1 MAESDE
7 LFTEVAAVRDEIE
20 EQGAMIN
27 ALVRASSPELRKTLL
42 DAFDADPAL
51 REIYRLIDGQTSQG
65 QIVAKLATKRLKG
78 TSRSAVS
85 NKVDDLVHEGLIARV
100 GRTRDGIVYKK
111 SRLDAALG
119 ISRALG
125 FK

>member
-7 LFTEVAAVRDEIE
+7 LFVEVAAVRDEIE

-27 ALVRASSPELRKTLL
+27 ALVRASSPELKKTLL
-42 DAFDADPAL
+42 DAFEADPAL
-51 REIYRLIDGQTSQG
+51 REIYRLIDGKLSQG
-65 QIVAKLATKRLKG
+65 QIVTKLEPLKLKG
-78 TSRSAVS
+78 ASRSAVS
-85 NKVDDLVHEGLIARV
+85 NKIDELVHEGLIARV
-100 GRTRDGIVYKK
+100 GRTKDGIIYKK

>member
-7 LFTEVAAVRDEIE
+7 LFVEVAAVRDEIE

-27 ALVRASSPELRKTLL
+27 ALVRASSPELKKTLL
-42 DAFDADPAL
+42 DAFEADPAL
-51 REIYRLIDGQTSQG
+51 REIYRLIDGKLSQG
-65 QIVAKLATKRLKG
+65 QIVSKLAPLKLKG
-78 TSRSAVS
+78 ASRSAVS
-85 NKVDDLVHEGLIARV
+85 NKIDELVHEGLIARV
-100 GRTRDGIVYKK
+100 GRTKDGIIYKK

-119 ISRALG
+119 ISRALR

>member
-7 LFTEVAAVRDEIE
+7 LFAEVAAVRDEIE

-27 ALVRASSPELRKTLL
+27 ALVRASSPELRRSLL
-42 DAFDADPAL
+42 DAFETDEAL
-51 REIYRLIDGQTSQG
+51 REIYKLIDGSTSQG
-65 QIVAKLATKRLKG
+65 QIVAALSKKNLKG
-78 TSRSAVS
+78 GSRSAVS
-85 NKVDDLVHEGLIARV
+85 NKIDLLVHEGLVARV
-100 GRTRDGIVYKK
+100 GRTRDGIIYKK

-125 FK
+125 FR